1 MTGFEKILTN
11 VTKNINPEIVNKK
24 NTLYKK
30 ESLNNIRRREMAFL
44 ALASQKSLL
53 TLQKNFLQFQYTSIQ
68 NQIQYAASQMTAV
81 EREYAGMEDSDYT
94 EDANYIYYEDL
105 SDQLETEKDS
115 LDTQLTAIE
124 NEISGLKTLVNNNIK
139 SSCTLNLLGS

>member
-1 MTGFEKILTN
+1 
-11 VTKNINPEIVNKK
+11 
-24 NTLYKK
+24 
-30 ESLNNIRRREMAFL
+30 MAFL

-53 TLQKNFLQFQYTSIQ
+53 TLQKNFLQFQYVSIQ
-68 NQIQYAASQMTAV
+68 NQIQYATSKMTEV
-81 EREYAGMEDSDYT
+81 ERMYSGSDDDYT
-94 EDANYIYYEDL
+94 EDADYIYYEDL

-115 LDTQLTAIE
+115 LDSQLTAIE

>member
-1 MTGFEKILTN
+1 
-11 VTKNINPEIVNKK
+11 
-24 NTLYKK
+24 
-30 ESLNNIRRREMAFL
+30 MAFL

-53 TLQKNFLQFQYTSIQ
+53 TLQKNFLQFQYVSIQ
-68 NQIQYAASQMTAV
+68 NQIQYATSQMTAV
-81 EREYAGMEDSDYT
+81 ERMYSGSDDDYT
-94 EDANYIYYEDL
+94 EDADYIYYEDL

-115 LDTQLTAIE
+115 LDSQLTAID

>member
-1 MTGFEKILTN
+1 
-11 VTKNINPEIVNKK
+11 
-24 NTLYKK
+24 
-30 ESLNNIRRREMAFL
+30 MAFL

-53 TLQKNFLQFQYTSIQ
+53 TLQKNFLQFQYISIQ
-68 NQIQYAASQMTAV
+68 NQIQYATAKMTEV
-81 EREYAGMEDSDYT
+81 ERMYSGSEDDYT
-94 EDANYIYYEDL
+94 EDADYIYYEDL

-115 LDTQLTAIE
+115 LDSQLTAID